1 MARSSQSQSLHDL
14 LISRSPLTVSPQR
27 LAPQEA
33 NPGTLKL
40 AGATNNATLRRQILD
55 GISAE
60 QDIPALLSVQ
70 GGKLPRQT
78 TTSIRYKYRLSSRF
92 KWTFLLHSL
101 SLIQQFIPFTLIFAH
116 SLTLL

>member
-14 LISRSPLTVSPQR
+14 LISRSPLTR
-27 LAPQEA
+27 LLNGWPQEA

-40 AGATNNATLRRQILD
+40 AGATSNATLRRQILG

-60 QDIPALLSVQ
+60 QDILALLSVQ
-70 GGKLPRQT
+70 GGNLPRQT

-92 KWTFLLHSL
+92 KLDFLLHSL

-116 SLTLL
+116 SFTLL